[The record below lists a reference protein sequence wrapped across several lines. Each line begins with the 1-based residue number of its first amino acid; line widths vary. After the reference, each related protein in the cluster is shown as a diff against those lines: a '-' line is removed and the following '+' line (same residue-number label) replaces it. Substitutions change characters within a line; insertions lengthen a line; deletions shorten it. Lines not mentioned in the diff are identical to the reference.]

1 MELFSQTP
9 LAAGR
14 WPLAILGLPLMA
26 LSVAEAYAG
35 FTSVRRT
42 EVGAYLPSVLAM
54 LAGNLLLLSSALV
67 LSALMILLIARV
79 YYPTA
84 ENGSGHSRLRRTFR
98 CNTHFLRSAVR
109 HVTRHYCCV

>member
-1 MELFSQTP
+1 MHAVNYVFDSVQDRDAFQQLTLSSQTP

-26 LSVAEAYAG
+26 LSVAEAHAA

-54 LAGNLLLLSSALV
+54 LAGNLLLLD
-67 LSALMILLIARV
+67 
-79 YYPTA
+79 
-84 ENGSGHSRLRRTFR
+84 
-98 CNTHFLRSAVR
+98 
-109 HVTRHYCCV
+109 